1 MDKQLGFVGLGKMG
15 GPMAARLLDAGY
27 ALTVCD
33 VRQDLV
39 DALVAQGARAAASPR
54 AVADAADT
62 VLLSLPDPGVVR
74 EVALGKAGVIGGARV
89 RTVIDLSTTG
99 AMVAREIAAAL
110 AARDIAAVD
119 APVSGGVGGASKG
132 TLAVMAA
139 CPKARFAELEPVL
152 QVFGRV
158 FFIGEHPGMGQTM
171 KLANNLLS
179 ATAMAATAE
188 AVAFGVKAGLDPATM
203 IEVINAGS
211 GRNTASTDKFPRAVL
226 PRTFDFGFTNGMMY
240 KDARLCL
247 EEAGAAGVPMPVGQV
262 VRDQWQKVVESLGAE
277 RDFSTVALLAEQA
290 AGVTIGK
297 S

>member
-1 MDKQLGFVGLGKMG
+1 MDKHLGFVGLGKMG
-15 GPMAARLLDAGY
+15 GPMAARLIDAGY

-33 VRQDLV
+33 VRRDV
-39 DALVAQGARAAASPR
+39 VEALAARGARPAASPR
-54 AVADAADT
+54 AVADAART

-74 EVALGKAGVIGGARV
+74 EVALGETGVIGGARV

-99 AMVAREIAAAL
+99 AL
-110 AARDIAAVD
+110 AARRSPPRWRRATSPRWI

-139 CPKARFAELEPVL
+139 CPKAQFADLEPVL
-152 QVFGRV
+152 KVFGRV

-188 AVAFGVKAGLDPATM
+188 ALAFGVKAGLDPATM
-203 IEVINAGS
+203 IEVINSGS

-226 PRTFDFGFTNGMMY
+226 PRTFDFGFTNAMMY

-262 VRDQWQKVVESLGAE
+262 VRDQWQKVVEALGGE
-277 RDFSTVALLAEQA
+277 RDFSTVALFAEQA

-297 S
+297 P